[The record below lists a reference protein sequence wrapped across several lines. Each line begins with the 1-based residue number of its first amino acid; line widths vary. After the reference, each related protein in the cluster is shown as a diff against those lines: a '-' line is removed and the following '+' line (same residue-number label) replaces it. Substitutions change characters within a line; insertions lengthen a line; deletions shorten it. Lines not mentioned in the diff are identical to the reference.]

1 MTFIEAV
8 GAVVAL
14 AIITYLTARLV
25 TAAYFRSKEDHERK
39 RNGKNTTQH
48 GR

>member
-1 MTFIEAV
+1 MTFLEAA
-8 GAVVAL
+8 GALVAL
-14 AIITYLTARLV
+14 VITTYLTARLV

-39 RNGKNTTQH
+39 RHGKNTTQH